1 MSPEEFR
8 DILKLMVGLSMRLKT
23 GLDFFYALSF
33 AEVLDILEEV
43 VELDRK
49 QRIHNDYKNSR

>member
-1 MSPEEFR
+1 
-8 DILKLMVGLSMRLKT
+8 MRLKT